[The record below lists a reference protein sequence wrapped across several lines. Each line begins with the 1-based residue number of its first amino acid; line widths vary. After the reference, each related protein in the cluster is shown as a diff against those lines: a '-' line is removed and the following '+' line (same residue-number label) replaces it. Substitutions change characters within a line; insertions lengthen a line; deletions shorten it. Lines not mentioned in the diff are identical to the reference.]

1 MRSLP
6 LPLLLLL
13 LLPPPLLLLLCEL
26 LEELALDHW
35 LGRCWPVYPGGGV
48 GLS

>member
-1 MRSLP
+1 MES

-13 LLPPPLLLLLCEL
+13 LLLCEL
-26 LEELALDHW
+26 PEEVLDHW